1 MSYTE
6 DSQFETEVDTLAETP
21 DPTDAPT
28 AEDTHPCIAI
38 DCSGTMTLTTAP
50 ADPSFEYYQCPCGKT
65 LDQRLAH
72 HQWRQKIIG
81 DAARLLGRKYRLINY
96 AFLEDR
102 VKATYDDL
110 VRCGLRATAREIA
123 DALTTRPF

>member
-1 MSYTE
+1 MSDLTP
-6 DSQFETEVDTLAETP
+6 DLETAAITLHESP
-21 DPTDAPT
+21 DPTDAP
-28 AEDTHPCIAI
+28 AADDTRPCIRI
-38 DCSGTMTLTTAP
+38 DCQGAMILTTAP

-65 LDQRLAH
+65 LDQRLADL
-72 HQWRQKIIG
+72 QRRQQIIG

-110 VRCGLRATAREIA
+110 VRCGLRATAQEIA
-123 DALTTRPF
+123 DAWTTRPF